1 MGGRG
6 SSDNALAIVVL
17 WWGVKVRKFDKNLT
31 AQRDE
36 MQKVIDDL
44 TDK

>member
-1 MGGRG
+1 M
-6 SSDNALAIVVL
+6 

-44 TDK
+44 TAK